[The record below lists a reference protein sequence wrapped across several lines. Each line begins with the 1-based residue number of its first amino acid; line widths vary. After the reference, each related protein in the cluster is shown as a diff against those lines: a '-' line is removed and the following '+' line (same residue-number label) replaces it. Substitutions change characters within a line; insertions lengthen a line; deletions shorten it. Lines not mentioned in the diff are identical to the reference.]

1 MLGAMAW
8 HQDTKWAAPL
18 LAAWALSAMAAGTS
32 PCLANHR
39 DVCGTIGF
47 RKPWGQAGVGVT
59 VGTSILPQLPTA
71 MSLQYFPTCMRRR
84 RFCCMLKCW
93 LCGKY
98 DKQYKI
104 CQCAASLKF
113 VCVDLELGDNCR
125 AHFSHPS
132 IGSLF
137 FPHCNTY
144 LLKECNRNQKLLPS
158 HRLMAFTS
166 RTSPW
171 VGLVWHTVCHVGG
184 HPAGGGVHFTHLL
197 PSVLGMLWDIH
208 TVVVYQPRICVFIW
222 NKLGSL
228 CCSVFMPK
236 WHSSRFHCHA
246 VCSNA

>member
-8 HQDTKWAAPL
+8 HQDTKRAAPL
-18 LAAWALSAMAAGTS
+18 LAAWALSAMAAGAS

-47 RKPWGQAGVGVT
+47 RKPWVWAGVGVT

-84 RFCCMLKCW
+84 RFCCTLKWW

-113 VCVDLELGDNCR
+113 VCVDLEIGDNCR

-137 FPHCNTY
+137 FP
-144 LLKECNRNQKLLPS
+144 P
-158 HRLMAFTS
+158 
-166 RTSPW
+166 
-171 VGLVWHTVCHVGG
+171 TV
-184 HPAGGGVHFTHLL
+184 TL
-197 PSVLGMLWDIH
+197 I
-208 TVVVYQPRICVFIW
+208 Y
-222 NKLGSL
+222 
-228 CCSVFMPK
+228 
-236 WHSSRFHCHA
+236 
-246 VCSNA
+246 

>member
-8 HQDTKWAAPL
+8 HQDTKRAAPL
-18 LAAWALSAMAAGTS
+18 LAAWALSAMAVGTS
-32 PCLANHR
+32 LCLANHR

-47 RKPWGQAGVGVT
+47 RKPWGRAGVGVT
-59 VGTSILPQLPTA
+59 VGASILPQLPTA

-84 RFCCMLKCW
+84 RFCCTLKWW

-113 VCVDLELGDNCR
+113 VCVDLEIGDNCR

-158 HRLMAFTS
+158 HGLMASTS

-171 VGLVWHTVCHVGG
+171 VGLVRRTVCLVWRSPSRRRSPFYTPPPFCLRDALGYSHSCCL
-184 HPAGGGVHFTHLL
+184 PTKNLCFHLEQTRKPL
-197 PSVLGMLWDIH
+197 LQCFHAEVALFQI
-208 TVVVYQPRICVFIW
+208 
-222 NKLGSL
+222 SL
-228 CCSVFMPK
+228 SCSV
-236 WHSSRFHCHA
+236 
-246 VCSNA
+246 